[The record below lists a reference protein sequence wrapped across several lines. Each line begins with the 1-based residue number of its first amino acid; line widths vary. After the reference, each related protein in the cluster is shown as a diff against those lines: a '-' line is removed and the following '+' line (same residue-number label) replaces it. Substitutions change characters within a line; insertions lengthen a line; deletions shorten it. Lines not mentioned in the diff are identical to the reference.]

1 MEGIVIVTIAIDI
14 DSLDNYDLSYCWET
28 PQKLWRFVW
37 LQISSAFHLLT
48 IVDGPLTWQL
58 REPKVSDF
66 ESVNVL
72 VMAD

>member
-1 MEGIVIVTIAIDI
+1 MEVIVIVTIAIDI

-37 LQISSAFHLLT
+37 LCKYPVHEMFHLLT
-48 IVDGPLTWQL
+48 IVEL

-66 ESVNVL
+66 ESVKVL